1 MVNNVETADRDKRLV
16 WMLASANRTLE
27 SDLAKRLKP
36 EGIAVEQ
43 FWILEALAQNG
54 PSQMNSLARIA
65 LVEPPTLTKI
75 IDRMTTSGLVFRAPD
90 TEDRRKINIFLSEEG
105 EALYKRLA
113 VTISD
118 QEDIIDEL
126 LSEDKISTLRTLLV
140 RLIR

>member
-1 MVNNVETADRDKRLV
+1 MANNVGTADREKRLV

-27 SDLAKRLKP
+27 ADLAEVLKP

-54 PSQMNSLARIA
+54 PSQMNGLARIA

-75 IDRMTTSGLVFRAPD
+75 IDRMAASGLVFRAPD
-90 TEDRRKINIFLSEEG
+90 TQDRRKINILLSEEG
-105 EALYKRLA
+105 EAVYERLSA
-113 VTISD
+113 KISD

-140 RLIR
+140 RLIK

>member
-1 MVNNVETADRDKRLV
+1 MGDDVETADRDRRLV

-36 EGIAVEQ
+36 EGVAVEQ

-75 IDRMTTSGLVFRAPD
+75 IDRMTALGLVFRAPD
-90 TEDRRKINIFLSEEG
+90 TQDRRKINILLSEEG
-105 EALYKRLA
+105 ETLYKRLA
-113 VTISD
+113 IKISD
-118 QEDIIDEL
+118 QEDIIDKL
-126 LSEDKISTLRTLLV
+126 LSEDNVSTLRTLLV
-140 RLIR
+140 SLIK